1 MKKNYI
7 KQLAVALAFI
17 SLTMIQSGCEKD
29 SDDPDT
35 SSNSIEGLWI
45 GSYTADGFPNLG
57 QQYYSLIIKPDGT
70 VINDTE
76 AENEQHLAPGTW
88 TLTGDSFTCTTTCV
102 YGFPVNIGV
111 TQTHTATF
119 DKTNGTLTNGVWE
132 NVPPK
137 VGSGTFTLTKV
148 E

>member
-1 MKKNYI
+1 MRKNFI
-7 KQLAVALAFI
+7 KQCVAALALI
-17 SLTMIQSGCEKD
+17 SLTIIQSGCDKD

-35 SSNSIEGLWI
+35 SSTSIEGLWI
-45 GSYTADGFPNLG
+45 GSYAVDGQPGAGLR
-57 QQYYSLIIKPDGT
+57 YYSLIIKPDGT
-70 VINDTE
+70 VINDTK
-76 AENEQHLAPGTW
+76 AENQQHLAPGTW

-102 YGFPVNIGV
+102 YGLPINIEV

-119 DKTNGTLTNGVWE
+119 DKTNGTLTNGTWVTA
-132 NVPPK
+132 PPK